1 MAWSAPSARQAAHFS
16 SLPAVTM
23 TCEPSALANWM
34 AVTPMPLDP
43 PCTSSVSP
51 GCRRAMEK
59 TFCQTV
65 KKVSGKLA
73 DCTMFSPSGTGR
85 HWPAGATQR
94 SA

>member
-1 MAWSAPSARQAAHFS
+1 MAWSAPKATQAAHFS

-23 TCEPSALANWM
+23 TWQPKALASWM
-34 AVTPMPLDP
+34 AVTPMPLLP

-51 GCRRAMEK
+51 ACSRAMWK

-65 KKVSGKLA
+65 KKVSGRLA
-73 DCTMFSPSGTGR
+73 ACTMFRPCGTGR
-85 HWPAGATQR
+85 HWPAGAMQN